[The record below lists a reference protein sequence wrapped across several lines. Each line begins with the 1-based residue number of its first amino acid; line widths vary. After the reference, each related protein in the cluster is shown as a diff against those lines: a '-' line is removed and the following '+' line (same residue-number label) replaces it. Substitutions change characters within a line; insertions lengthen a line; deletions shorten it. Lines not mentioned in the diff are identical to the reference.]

1 MSLSPIGA
9 PRPAVR
15 PVAPVALKA
24 KARAAA
30 DPLPTFANAEQYK
43 NYVINLVAQSRVT
56 QQELEGARKA
66 LNEGKGTD
74 GAVGSAQERLDAVKL
89 QLSLLRD
96 QYPIPADWSRSKV
109 LFGQGFDKDK
119 FWREQ
124 VEAIPGKEV
133 VVTPQA
139 PQAPQTPAPA
149 PAPAPAN
156 AGERAAFNGKLRL
169 AQFAKDNSHYA
180 DDRDAALK
188 TALGDA
194 TKLAI
199 NAGECIQV
207 AKAAKNLYYYAD
219 NRDAMIR
226 TSLSRGAELA
236 TSVADAIAVA
246 DAAKDSAYYADNR
259 DVAVRGALQKA
270 IDLCGSFADME
281 QIVAAAKRDFY
292 YGDNRDA
299 IIKKAMAKPN
309 LQ

>member
-1 MSLSPIGA
+1 MNVSTIGT
-9 PRPAVR
+9 PRFNVPVRAVHV
-15 PVAPVALKA
+15 PA
-24 KARAAA
+24 KAQAAA

-56 QQELEGARKA
+56 QAELEAARKA
-66 LNEGKGTD
+66 LNENKGTD

-96 QYPIPADWSRSKV
+96 QYPIPSDWTRSKL

-139 PQAPQTPAPA
+139 PQAPAPA
-149 PAPAPAN
+149 PATPAPVPAD
-156 AGERAAFNGKLRL
+156 AGDRAGFKGKLRL

-180 DDRDAALK
+180 NDRDAALK

-194 TKLAI
+194 TKLSI
-199 NAGECIQV
+199 NSGECIEV
-207 AKAAKNLYYYAD
+207 ARAAKSLYYYSDNRDAMVKTSLGRGAELAASVQDAIALADAAKETSYYAD
-219 NRDAMIR
+219 NRDA
-226 TSLSRGAELA
+226 L
-236 TSVADAIAVA
+236 V
-246 DAAKDSAYYADNR
+246 KK
-259 DVAVRGALQKA
+259 ALQKA

-281 QIVAAAKRDFY
+281 TIVAAAKRDFY

-299 IIKKAMAKPN
+299 IIKQAMAKPN
-309 LQ
+309 LT